1 MAAHFQPIFATP
13 TPIQVERRFPLHLHE
28 DDTPIRQLYE
38 KAKQSRWNPDTG
50 LPWSQNAL
58 AAVPQAARDAARRV
72 WSRRAWVE
80 YTGMAETPALLI
92 RFCLELNRES
102 DPKYFLTVRNTEEA
116 WHIESYHRYAEAC
129 GGYVDRPSHPA
140 WEPVFNRTQYRD
152 ALNAGVSIDAYV
164 AVHCAFVDG
173 LELLLAQAWAS
184 NVREPL
190 AKAMLAQCLKDYER
204 HAQFGW
210 LYAKRR
216 AATMT
221 DEVRARVAQG
231 LQQHIETVEFAG
243 YHCVGLAT
251 QVDAGPE
258 MADLQQV
265 QAAGLG
271 AVTAEQ
277 EVEIFR
283 QCLERTRSS
292 FAQWG
297 LDLPTVEHPRWG
309 TF

>member
-1 MAAHFQPIFATP
+1 MAAHFTPIFATP

-38 KAKQSRWNPDTG
+38 TAKQSRWNPESTLSWGRHG
-50 LPWSQNAL
+50 LDQVSP
-58 AAVPQAARDAARRV
+58 AAREAARRV

-116 WHIESYHRYAEAC
+116 WHIECFHRYAEAC
-129 GGYVDRPSHPA
+129 GGYIDRPSHPG

-173 LELLLAQAWAS
+173 LELLLAQAWAAQ
-184 NVREPL
+184 VTEPL
-190 AKAMLAQCLKDYER
+190 AKSMLAQCLKDYER

-216 AATMT
+216 AVTMS
-221 DEVRARVAQG
+221 DEVREHVAQG
-231 LQQHIETVEFAG
+231 LKRHIEDVEFAG
-243 YHCVGLAT
+243 YHCVGLAS
-251 QVDAGPE
+251 QLDASAE
-258 MADLQQV
+258 VADLQTMS
-265 QAAGLG
+265 AAGLG

-283 QCLERTRSS
+283 ECLSRTRRG
-292 FAQWG
+292 FADWG
-297 LDLPTVEHPRWG
+297 LNLPHMEHRRWG